1 MKHLALCRSI
11 LSDFRN
17 KTWRWTCELDSERPF
32 RISKRFI
39 SSLLQRHFYGV
50 GFHQVSSKGLQFD
63 GLCRWARREKTLEDQ
78 ALRVQHHWSHSEQ
91 HGRTSFNTHHDL
103 RFLKHNSNAFSLRFF
118 SQNLIFQSDKKS
130 FQWLLCAG
138 FAFETSWLSFGV
150 HRSERSEPENQSCPT
165 CQSPP
170 AALPRL
176 EIFRSGRPRRRPEQ
190 LWAINS
196 VEFGAGWGQS
206 WLLRVLINFI
216 PKQHSDSIRKNAH
229 LIDLWY
235 CHMNEDRHQLIKDR
249 RNDEDAGS
257 LKQQKFMNWQ
267 LSQSRFNKF
276 GEISRNANDANDAQ
290 MDVLLFPALKENNS
304 SRPEAY
310 GIVT

>member
-1 MKHLALCRSI
+1 MNLWAWLR
-11 LSDFRN
+11 
-17 KTWRWTCELDSERPF
+17 KTFSNLKKIYLKFTPKTFLWH
-32 RISKRFI
+32 RISPSFQQR
-39 SSLLQRHFYGV
+39 SSIRWSLSLSTPWKNVGRSGAPGTTPLESQRTTWPYQLQHSPWPEVF
-50 GFHQVSSKGLQFD
+50 KTQF
-63 GLCRWARREKTLEDQ
+63 
-78 ALRVQHHWSHSEQ
+78 
-91 HGRTSFNTHHDL
+91 
-103 RFLKHNSNAFSLRFF
+103 NAFSLRFF

-257 LKQQKFMNWQ
+257 LKQHELTVTKQIWRKTQCEWCKWCTDGWNP
-267 LSQSRFNKF
+267 
-276 GEISRNANDANDAQ
+276 
-290 MDVLLFPALKENNS
+290 PALKENNS

>member
-39 SSLLQRHFYGV
+39 SSLLQTHFYGI

-206 WLLRVLINFI
+206 WLLRVLINSQTTQWFHPQKCSPDRFVVLPHERRSTSADQRS
-216 PKQHSDSIRKNAH
+216 PKWRRRRKPQEKLTVVTVTIH
-229 LIDLWY
+229 
-235 CHMNEDRHQLIKDR
+235 
-249 RNDEDAGS
+249 
-257 LKQQKFMNWQ
+257 
-267 LSQSRFNKF
+267 KF
-276 GEISRNANDANDAQ
+276 GEISRNANDANDAN
-290 MDVLLFPALKENNS
+290 VLLFPALKENNS